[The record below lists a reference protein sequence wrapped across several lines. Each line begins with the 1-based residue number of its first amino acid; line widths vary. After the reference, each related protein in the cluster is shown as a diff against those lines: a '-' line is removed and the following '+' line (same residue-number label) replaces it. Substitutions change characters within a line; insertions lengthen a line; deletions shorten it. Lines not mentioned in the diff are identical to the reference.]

1 MMFYRYHVATTLTKN
16 EISKKVKKLIQL
28 SNDHKNIV
36 LGNIAFWWGDYHSWL
51 VSWFCNARVAVDAR
65 NEIVK

>member
-1 MMFYRYHVATTLTKN
+1 MFYRYHVRTTLTKN

-36 LGNIAFWWGDYHSWL
+36 LGNIVFWWGHYHS
-51 VSWFCNARVAVDAR
+51 
-65 NEIVK
+65 